1 MTSAMPRT
9 ALIMQARMGSTRLPG
24 KSMMDM
30 AGQPLVGRIIE
41 RVKRCETP
49 DVVVLATTE
58 KPEDDT
64 LAALAE
70 EHGIPCFRGSENDL
84 VKRYLDAA
92 ARYGAELILRLPADN
107 AAPEP
112 SEIDRMA
119 RHHLAQG
126 HVYSTNLVPILGNGY
141 PDGIGTEA
149 IDPKAL
155 AWVAANVDDPRRR
168 EHPHLNFFDFD
179 NDRPADPDRFEVGTV
194 TCPPEFAR
202 PDLVI
207 DINTAE
213 QYAYCKAM
221 YEYLYPRNPEFHITD
236 IIAWHDTV
244 WVPAH
249 GKPDFHR

>member
-119 RHHLAQG
+119 RHH
-126 HVYSTNLVPILGNGY
+126 
-141 PDGIGTEA
+141 
-149 IDPKAL
+149 
-155 AWVAANVDDPRRR
+155 
-168 EHPHLNFFDFD
+168 PHLNFFDFD